1 MRMPVF
7 NIALGSFWLI
17 IQQVLIEQLLRG
29 QAQFQILRVNQQAN
43 QRFPFSW
50 SLLLVGVVITR
61 WWQSYATCSYCDASL
76 MRKLCFLP

>member
-61 WWQSYATCSYCDASL
+61 
-76 MRKLCFLP
+76 